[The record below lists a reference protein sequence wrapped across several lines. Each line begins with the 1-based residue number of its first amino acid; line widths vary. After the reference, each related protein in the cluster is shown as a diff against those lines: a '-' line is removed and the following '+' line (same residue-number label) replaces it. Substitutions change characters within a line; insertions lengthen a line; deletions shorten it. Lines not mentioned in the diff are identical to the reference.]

1 MNAQRGKNISYAVTI
16 LRHGA
21 FSVRDLL
28 SECGG
33 GTVPAFR
40 VPGVDFINVCAN
52 PSRPLGGAMEY
63 TGDLREQSLAELQKQ
78 VNQEQDFENLLA
90 LVSRIQMLI
99 KNQGT
104 LNAG

>member
-1 MNAQRGKNISYAVTI
+1 
-16 LRHGA
+16 
-21 FSVRDLL
+21 
-28 SECGG
+28 
-33 GTVPAFR
+33 
-40 VPGVDFINVCAN
+40 
-52 PSRPLGGAMEY
+52 MEY